1 MSVPAAYVGVVII
14 WSTTPL
20 AIRWSGEG
28 AGFLFGVS
36 ARMVLGALIA
46 LILLRMARVPLPW
59 HREARLT
66 YAAAT
71 LGIYGTMMSVYYG
84 AQFIPSGWV
93 SVLFGLSP
101 FATGILAAI
110 WLGER
115 VFTPFRIV
123 GVLLGLAGLVV
134 IFGNGLAMDETA
146 AIGVAAV
153 LFGMF
158 LQSAGAVWIKR
169 IGAGL
174 DGLSVVVGGLLT
186 ALPLYLVTWG
196 VFGSEIPE
204 TLPVR
209 TTASILYLA
218 LFGSVVGFTMYF
230 FLLRHIEA
238 SRVALITLITPVIAL
253 WLGVAFNDEPLR
265 ASILLGTL
273 MILVGLALYEW
284 RALRRLLRP
293 GARTSPQ
300 ERAHLD

>member
-66 YAAAT
+66 YVAAT

-196 VFGSEIPE
+196 LFGSEIPE

-218 LFGSVVGFTMYF
+218 LFGSVVGFTLYF

-238 SRVALITLITPVIAL
+238 SRVALITLLTPVIAL

-265 ASILLGTL
+265 ASILLGTA

-293 GARTSPQ
+293 RARTVP
-300 ERAHLD
+300 